1 MFTAV
6 FIVRHGIMCG
16 VQEELGDFRFREELL
31 HGEPVIKETD
41 GVMPGSRSEE
51 REYGQVVFR
60 ISGGEH
66 VQVIA
71 EIPAFPVGIPADVTV
86 RLSVDTVAAAVPD
99 SLFETVAGTFFTLLC
114 GSVDRGAIPGEG
126 KAGKTDQSVLYRAF
140 KEQPFK
146 NIIKPF
152 TGSHIL
158 WRMELFYGVLL
169 HRQSLFSFP
178 IRLSRLAASFV

>member
-16 VQEELGDFRFREELL
+16 VQEVLGDFRFREELL
-31 HGEPVIKETD
+31 HGEPVIKEID
-41 GVMPGSRSEE
+41 GVMPGSRFEE
-51 REYGQVVFR
+51 REYRQVVFR
-60 ISGGEH
+60 ISGGEYI
-66 VQVIA
+66 QVIA
-71 EIPAFPVGIPADVTV
+71 KIPAFLVGIPADVTV
-86 RLSVDTVAAAVPD
+86 GLSVDTVAAAVPD
-99 SLFETVAGTFFTLLC
+99 SLFETAAGTFFTLLC
-114 GSVDRGAIPGEG
+114 SSVGGAIPGEG
-126 KAGKTDQSVLYRAF
+126 KVGKSDQSVLYRAF